1 MNTSTFTFELPI
13 DQEDIAVRL
22 SPYSE
27 RGNIFFTGLFIDRED
42 WDQLKQSPKNI
53 YIQEKIEA
61 CQ

>member
-27 RGNIFFTGLFIDRED
+27 RGNLF
-42 WDQLKQSPKNI
+42 LP
-53 YIQEKIEA
+53 A
-61 CQ
+61 CISTERIGTH